1 MLLLIYASS
10 SRSGS
15 MLEVIYKRKQTNQ
28 HFEILALRKTVDCKT
43 VLCET
48 RDCETLKCGSWKT
61 RLRDPLNSILREVW
75 LFEGPFTCNSTPNF
89 SSFSSFEL
97 HVDQV
102 SKTLLDS
109 LGSLNSKFS
118 LRGRKDWR
126 ARVCGRE
133 SFIFIVYKWRSRF
146 SNKDDYFGYKNMCAQ
161 KQFQGGRSKTISGR
175 PRSLQIPH
183 FKFLLQNHKCAAN

>member
-1 MLLLIYASS
+1 MANGKCEALRRGGVDYPFSFASPTHFDFVYFKVLLLIYASS

-15 MLEVIYKRKQTNQ
+15 MLDVIYKRKQTNQ

-48 RDCETLKCGSWKT
+48 RDCEALKCGSWKT
-61 RLRDPLNSILREVW
+61 RLRDPSNSTKILREVW
-75 LFEGPFTCNSTPNF
+75 IFEGPFTCNSTPNF

-109 LGSLNSKFS
+109 DLALSIL
-118 LRGRKDWR
+118 
-126 ARVCGRE
+126 
-133 SFIFIVYKWRSRF
+133 SFLCLVEKIDGPECVGASHSY
-146 SNKDDYFGYKNMCAQ
+146 
-161 KQFQGGRSKTISGR
+161 
-175 PRSLQIPH
+175 L
-183 FKFLLQNHKCAAN
+183 